1 MRGAAETSSLPA
13 RRIGAIQRHL
23 NCEPASP
30 TMTRGNPLREL
41 EDRLGPAERL
51 ARASLVDVGDL
62 QIQEYSLDTRTGLT
76 PRSYLSLAHSHY
88 AIASRHDTTAVLLTN
103 TSRQFLLR
111 NSESPADT
119 LENKVAS
126 QFDLINTKLD
136 RLLSDTP

>member
-1 MRGAAETSSLPA
+1 MDIDNFDAMAAHMFDPIEPGGEEREMEFAEFLQRVLQMRNGNVAKYNDVVEVNKLVLRGNQDLESKIDFDFQLLQAE
-13 RRIGAIQRHL
+13 IGAIQRHL

-41 EDRLGPAERL
+41 EDRL
-51 ARASLVDVGDL
+51 
-62 QIQEYSLDTRTGLT
+62 
-76 PRSYLSLAHSHY
+76 
-88 AIASRHDTTAVLLTN
+88 
-103 TSRQFLLR
+103 
-111 NSESPADT
+111 DT